1 MLVMATETNVDNG
14 PKSYSEDWVPIKNI
28 MDGNNLDLSNRG
40 LTQLNDIQGMLS
52 QCSGSVQ
59 LINLSGN
66 YLK

>member
-1 MLVMATETNVDNG
+1 
-14 PKSYSEDWVPIKNI
+14 
-28 MDGNNLDLSNRG
+28 MDENNLDLSNRG

-52 QCSGSVQ
+52 QCSGNVQ